1 MSESLEDEAPQPETG
16 EFHLEEVV
24 AEYPGLLKLGDE
36 YQLPCFV
43 LSNKKRVLIM
53 REVVHLLTGNRKG
66 GFERYTNAAGVR
78 EWMPQ
83 KFVDR
88 PHKEAAI
95 AFRVSGQIAYG
106 YEADDVIAICEAYLK
121 ARQTGTI
128 KPTQHGLAERAEV
141 IIRACAKTGLV
152 ALIDEATGF
161 QAVRDAEDLQVRIRA
176 YLSDTLN
183 EWTRTFPNEFFDN
196 FYRLEGRPV
205 PVPRKPYPKRFG
217 RYVMQFVYDTLDPG
231 IADWLRKN
239 NPNPQWKEHHHQW
252 FNKEFGYPKLK
263 FHLME
268 VMGIQKASTTLERF
282 KENIARAY
290 AEARDNRRTRLKE
303 AQQERE
309 RARREASGETETD
322 RYPLFTYL

>member
-1 MSESLEDEAPQPETG
+1 MSDEYPVEQDNFT
-16 EFHLEEVV
+16 FDVV
-24 AEYPGLLKLGDE
+24 AEHPGLLKLGEE
-36 YQLPCFV
+36 YELPCFV

-53 REVVHLLTGNRKG
+53 REVVHLLTGTRKG

-78 EWMPQ
+78 EHMPA
-83 KFVDR
+83 KFVDQ
-88 PHKEAAI
+88 PHKTAAI
-95 AFRVSGQIAYG
+95 AFRVNGQIAYG
-106 YEADDVIAICEAYLK
+106 YEADDVIAICEAYLR
-121 ARQTGTI
+121 ARETKTI
-128 KPTQHGLAERAEV
+128 RPTQLKLAARAEI

-183 EWTRTFPNEFFDN
+183 EWARTFPNEFFDQ
-196 FYRLEGRPV
+196 FYRLEGRSA

-239 NPNPQWKEHHHQW
+239 NPNPTWDVHHHQW
-252 FNKEFGYPKLK
+252 FNREFGYPKLR

-268 VMGIQKASTTLERF
+268 VMGIQKASTTLEKF
-282 KENIARAY
+282 KENIARAF
-290 AEARDNRRTRLKE
+290 ADARENRRTRLQE
-303 AQQERE
+303 AQKERE
-309 RARREASGETETD
+309 RARREASGETEAD
-322 RYPLFTYL
+322 AFPLFTYL

>member
-1 MSESLEDEAPQPETG
+1 MSEVLEAEDRPPEQNDF
-16 EFHLEEVV
+16 EFEVV

-36 YQLPCFV
+36 YELPCFV
-43 LSNKKRVLIM
+43 LSNQKRVLIM
-53 REVVHLLTGNRKG
+53 REVVHLLTGTRKG

-78 EWMPQ
+78 EWMPK
-83 KFVDR
+83 KFVDQ
-88 PHKEAAI
+88 PHKQAAI
-95 AFRVSGQIAYG
+95 SFRVNGQIAYG

-121 ARQTGTI
+121 ARETGTI
-128 KPTQHGLAERAEV
+128 RPMQLKLAERAEV

-161 QAVRDAEDLQVRIRA
+161 QEVRDAEDLQVRIRA
-176 YLSDTLN
+176 YLSDSIN
-183 EWTRTFPNEFFDN
+183 EWTKTFPNEFFEQ
-196 FYRLEGRPV
+196 FYRLEGRAV

-231 IADWLRKN
+231 IADWLREN
-239 NPNPQWKEHHHQW
+239 NPNPTWDEHHHQW

-268 VMGIQKASTTLERF
+268 VMGIQKASSTMERF
-282 KENIARAY
+282 KENIVRAY
-290 AEARDNRRTRLKE
+290 ADARENRRNRLKQ

-309 RARREASGETETD
+309 RAKREAAGTTEAD
-322 RYPLFTYL
+322 LFPLFTYL